1 MERLMSRNGWFIA
14 GLLTAL
20 ALATIW
26 NAESG
31 GAKKRWHLCKESLV
45 TQVFTGA
52 CTLRFRGETT
62 PS

>member
-1 MERLMSRNGWFIA
+1 MNRTSWIII

-20 ALATIW
+20 ALATTW
-26 NAESG
+26 NAETDG
-31 GAKKRWHLCKESLV
+31 PKKHGQRCKESLV

-52 CTLRFRGETT
+52 CTLRFGGESV

>member
-1 MERLMSRNGWFIA
+1 VNGRSWIII

-20 ALATIW
+20 AIATIW
-26 NAESG
+26 NAETG
-31 GAKKRWHLCKESLV
+31 GPKKHWQRCKESLV

-52 CTLRFRGETT
+52 CTLRFDGETR

>member
-1 MERLMSRNGWFIA
+1 MSRNGWIIA

-31 GAKKRWHLCKESLV
+31 APTKRWHLCKESLV

-52 CTLRFRGETT
+52 CTLRFRGEKR

>member
-1 MERLMSRNGWFIA
+1 MGRRGWIIA
-14 GLLTAL
+14 ALLTAL

-31 GAKKRWHLCKESLV
+31 GPKKRWHLCKESLV

-52 CTLRFRGETT
+52 CTLRFRGETA

>member
-1 MERLMSRNGWFIA
+1 MSRGGWILIA
-14 GLLTAL
+14 LLTAL

-26 NAESG
+26 NAETG
-31 GAKKRWHLCKESLV
+31 GPKKHWHRCKESLV

-52 CTLRFRGETT
+52 CTLKFDGKQA